1 MATTLVG
8 IADIQRYLSNFES
21 QDVELLEQIEA
32 DAVSDIARRS
42 GRTLALDGSAVAR
55 IRDGGG
61 SDRLLLP
68 TPVTSGSITLVRTR
82 ETQSSDWITIDSA
95 AYSTRTID
103 DLQTDELLRLDDEIW
118 PAGRATVEVTY
129 VSGYSEVTVPV
140 PGWLRDTVLKWIGS
154 TYAARVQDASAFE
167 EDATGEGTEQIPPDV
182 GLMFEAHLAAMQMQG
197 PPMRLWRG

>member
-1 MATTLVG
+1 VATTLVG

-68 TPVTSGSITLVRTR
+68 TPVTSGSVTLVRTR

-129 VSGYSEVTVPV
+129 VSGYTFTTL
-140 PGWLRDTVLKWIGS
+140 PGWLRDTVLRWIGS
-154 TYAARVQDASAFE
+154 TYAARVQEATAFE
-167 EDATGEGTEQIPPDV
+167 EDATGVGTEQIPPDV
-182 GLMFEAHLAAMQMQG
+182 GLMFEAHLAAMQQQG

>member
-1 MATTLVG
+1 MSTQLLAL
-8 IADIQRYLSNFES
+8 ADIQRYLSNDES
-21 QDVELLEQIEA
+21 EDVQLLEQIEA

-42 GRTLALDGSAVAR
+42 GRTLVLDNPAVAR

-68 TPVTSGSITLVRTR
+68 TPVTSGSVTVRTR
-82 ETQSSDWITIDSA
+82 ESLSDDWQTVDSGDFT
-95 AYSTRTID
+95 TRTLD
-103 DLQTDELLRLDDEIW
+103 EFATDELLRIDGLIW
-118 PAGRATVEVTY
+118 PAGRGTVEATY
-129 VSGYSEVTVPV
+129 ISGYDDLTV

-154 TYAARVQDASAFE
+154 TYATRVQEAGAFE
-167 EDATGEGTEQIPPDV
+167 EDATGVGSEQIPPEV